1 VSLIDLVSFSSDL
14 AHHLLQQPRAALR
27 ILDAS
32 AVAAQEVLL
41 LRGALAAANTVLPIQ
56 MFSDLALLACLH
68 TGACLAPPHRC
79 LHIPG
84 REGPK

>member
-1 VSLIDLVSFSSDL
+1 MLLEPAIDAWYGLSVSLVDLVSFSSDL

-41 LRGALAAANTVLPIQ
+41 LRGALAAANTVLPI
-56 MFSDLALLACLH
+56 
-68 TGACLAPPHRC
+68 
-79 LHIPG
+79 
-84 REGPK
+84 